1 MKGVTMSANKQN
13 QKKVEDVKTQKD
25 SNKKQYWKIAII
37 IILVILIIIGILKAI
52 DIFTK
57 PKEETETEQSTQQES
72 NDKLSG
78 IQAQIDEQ
86 QKVIDKLNEEL
97 EPLVEQRTELENEM
111 LKITEQQDGAQTNTT
126 QEQ

>member
-1 MKGVTMSANKQN
+1 MSANKQN

-111 LKITEQQDGAQTNTT
+111 LKITEQQDGAQTNTI

>member
-1 MKGVTMSANKQN
+1 MSANKQN
-13 QKKVEDVKTQKD
+13 QKKVEDVKTQKN
-25 SNKKQYWKIAII
+25 SNQKQYWKIAII
-37 IILVILIIIGILKAI
+37 VILVILIIIGVLKAI

-57 PKEETETEQSTQQES
+57 PKNETETEQSTQQES
-72 NDKLSG
+72 NENLSG

-111 LKITEQQDGAQTNTT
+111 LKITEQDTTQTNTT

>member
-1 MKGVTMSANKQN
+1 MSANKQN
-13 QKKVEDVKTQKD
+13 PKKVEDVKTQKNSD
-25 SNKKQYWKIAII
+25 QKQYWKIAII
-37 IILVILIIIGILKAI
+37 VILVILIIFGVLKAI

-57 PKEETETEQSTQQES
+57 PKNETETEQSTQQES
-72 NDKLSG
+72 NDNLSG

-111 LKITEQQDGAQTNTT
+111 LKITEQDTTQTNTT

>member
-1 MKGVTMSANKQN
+1 MSANKQN

>member
-1 MKGVTMSANKQN
+1 MSANKQN
-13 QKKVEDVKTQKD
+13 PKKVEDVKTQKN
-25 SNKKQYWKIAII
+25 SNQKQYWKIAII
-37 IILVILIIIGILKAI
+37 VILVILIIIGVLKAI

-57 PKEETETEQSTQQES
+57 PKNETETEQSTQQES
-72 NDKLSG
+72 NENLSG

-111 LKITEQQDGAQTNTT
+111 LKITEQDTTQTNTT